1 MEGILYWQSSH
12 LGRIYTALMD
22 TPFFPDWRARLSSF
36 GKRAQFLRQ
45 LPLPHVEILFS
56 KIVPPGLL
64 SQADEGE
71 NSRERL
77 YSVRCTFWGFLWQ
90 VLNPGAPCR
99 EVVRQLQ
106 ALFCSGG
113 FAVGIDEGTSAY
125 CQARKRLPLET
136 LERARN
142 AAAAHAQTLLPED
155 RQLWHGWR
163 PKVVDGTTLSMP
175 DTAQNQSTYPQSRS
189 QKPGCGFPL
198 LKMVGLFSLSTGA
211 LLGCAK
217 GNKNRAELPLFYR
230 LRELFQPGDLLV
242 ADRGFATYIVMA
254 LLELIGVACLFR
266 LHQKRPHDMRKG
278 IRLGKNDR
286 LMIWSR
292 PPEKPAYL
300 PKTLWRLVPDELAVR
315 VVRVQASI
323 PGFRTQIITLVTTLS
338 DAEAY
343 PAAELGLLYLRRW
356 NIELWWRHIKTSM
369 GMEVLRC
376 KTPAM
381 VHRELEMYLTGYNFI
396 RCLMAEAAALH
407 GQPLER
413 ISFKGAV
420 DTVRQYSPLISQAP
434 SRRKQN
440 RLIEDLLRILA
451 LDLVPKRPGRREPR
465 AVKRRPKPYP
475 LLAKPRKVF
484 KEIRHQSSYRK
495 NPADK

>member
-1 MEGILYWQSSH
+1 ME
-12 LGRIYTALMD
+12 

-36 GKRAQFLRQ
+36 GKRARFLRH
-45 LPLPHVEILFS
+45 LPLPHIEKLFS
-56 KIVPPGLL
+56 SIVPLGLL
-64 SQADEGE
+64 SQAEEGD
-71 NSRERL
+71 NSRQRF
-77 YSVRCTFWGFLWQ
+77 YSLRCTFWAFLWQ

-99 EVVRQLQ
+99 EVVRQVQ
-106 ALFCSGG
+106 ALFCSAG
-113 FAVGIDEGTSAY
+113 FAGLIDEGTSAY
-125 CQARKRLPLET
+125 CQARKRLPLEV

-142 AAAAHAQTLLPED
+142 AAAEHAQTLLPGEQ
-155 RQLWHGWR
+155 QLWHGWR

-175 DTAQNQSTYPQSRS
+175 DTPQNQSAYPQSRS

-211 LLGCAK
+211 LLGYAK
-217 GNKNRAELPLFYR
+217 GNKHKAELPLFYR

-266 LHQKRPHDMRKG
+266 LHQARPHDMRKG

-286 LMIWSR
+286 LTIWSKPPQR
-292 PPEKPAYL
+292 PSYL
-300 PKTLWRLVPDELAVR
+300 PKSLWRLVPKELTVR
-315 VVRVQASI
+315 VVRVQVAI

-338 DAEAY
+338 DAKAY
-343 PAAELGLLYLRRW
+343 PAAELALLYLRRW
-356 NIELWWRHIKTSM
+356 HIELWWRHIKTSM

-381 VHRELEMYLTGYNFI
+381 VHRELEMYLIGYNLV
-396 RCLMAEAAALH
+396 RCVMAEAAALH
-407 GQPLER
+407 ERPLER

-420 DTVRQYSPLISQAP
+420 DALRQYSPLIAQAP
-434 SRRKQN
+434 SRRKRN

-451 LDLVPKRPGRREPR
+451 LDLVPDRPRRREPR

-475 LLAKPRKVF
+475 LLTKPRKVF
-484 KEIRHQSSYRK
+484 KEIRHQSRYRK
-495 NPADK
+495 DADDK